1 MQPEQFQLHADI
13 EQRHWW
19 FVARRRI
26 VGRLVGEVLPP
37 GPDAVV
43 VDVGCGTG
51 ANIAAL
57 ADRYDCAGIDTSD
70 QAVELA
76 RQRFPDVRFLI
87 GRAPEDLGELM
98 QQARLF
104 TLMDVLEHVDD
115 DFAMLSELLAAA
127 TPGSHFLLTVPAGDS
142 LWTEHDESFGHYRR
156 YDLDRFQRIWTDLP
170 VAPLLVSYFNARLY
184 PVVRLVRA
192 INRKRGRAAGRVG
205 TDFELPSRPVN
216 WLLQSIF
223 AGEARRLLDVL
234 HGRKARAYRRGVSL
248 VALLRRQSGDIH
260 VRRKPTDLPPD
271 RR

>member
-19 FVARRRI
+19 FVARRQI
-26 VGRLVGEVLPP
+26 VGRLIQEVLPP
-37 GPDAVV
+37 GPDATI

-57 ADRYDCAGIDTSD
+57 ADRYDCVGIDTSD
-70 QAVELA
+70 QAIELA
-76 RQRFPDVRFLI
+76 RQRFPGVRFLT

-98 QQARLF
+98 RQARLF
-104 TLMDVLEHVDD
+104 TLMDVLEHVED

-127 TPGSHFLLTVPAGDS
+127 EPGSLFLLTVPADDS

-156 YDLDRFQRIWTDLP
+156 YDLDRFRRVWADLP
-170 VAPLLVSYFNARLY
+170 VTTLLLSYFNARLY
-184 PVVRLVRA
+184 PVVRWVRA

-216 WLLQSIF
+216 WLLKNIF
-223 AGEARRLLDVL
+223 AGESKRLLGIL
-234 HGRKARAYRRGVSL
+234 HGRKRRAYRRGVSL
-248 VALLRRQSGDIH
+248 VALLRRQSGHIDI
-260 VRRKPTDLPPD
+260 RRKPHDLPPD
-271 RR
+271 R